1 MTAPAAVDLA
11 PLAQLLLVGAVLA
24 SLVVG
29 WMWLRGRGRAGRSWQ
44 HQLTVLTLV
53 LTFDLVVFGAF
64 TRLSDSGLG
73 CPDWPGCYG
82 HASPVGATAHIG
94 AAQSAMPS
102 GPVTHSKAWIEM
114 LHRYLAT
121 GVGGLILILA
131 AASWRRRQGDTVAWT
146 TRWWPTATLIWVC
159 LQGAFGAWTV
169 TMKLRPAIVTL
180 HLLGGMVL
188 LAMLCVQVEQLRS
201 RRLAAPP
208 VTLDAS
214 TALLLRA
221 TCVLL
226 AVQLAL
232 GGWVSTN
239 YAVLACQD
247 FPLCQGSWWP
257 DMRFDQAFQ
266 VWRDLGMTPDGQ
278 PISFA
283 ALTAIHMAHRLMAY
297 VLLLALGALAL
308 RLYAVSAMRIPA
320 RWLGALAALQ
330 LGSGLANVVL
340 GWPLVA
346 ALLHTAGA
354 AALVL
359 VLTWSVIRTAPAA
372 ARATSGTAVP
382 APGVSV

>member
-82 HASPVGATAHIG
+82 HASPVGATAHID

-131 AASWRRRQGDTVAWT
+131 AASWRLRQGDTVAWT

-159 LQGAFGAWTV
+159 VQGAFGAWTV

-188 LAMLCVQVEQLRS
+188 LAMLCVQIEQLRS
-201 RRLAAPP
+201 RRLAVPP

-283 ALTAIHMAHRLMAY
+283 ALTAIHLAHRLMAY

-308 RLYAVSAMRIPA
+308 RLYAVSTLRIPA

-359 VLTWSVIRTAPAA
+359 VLTWSVIRTAPGA

-382 APGVSV
+382 APGVSA